1 MIRLF
6 SLLTVALVLLAR
18 PAAAQ
23 DPSTAPGAATLSERF
38 SKTVRLD
45 ENGTFDLTNIIGNVV
60 VGTHPS
66 RDVTIDAIKR
76 VERPNPNAARM
87 LLRMIDVQ
95 VTELGNRVEVRTVVP
110 RPRNFPGS
118 VDYTITVPADVR
130 VSVRTTSGAIR
141 TTNAVVDTLKVV
153 SGDIEVTDGSADFFA
168 ASSVSGTI
176 AVRRLKVQAMQLNTV
191 SGNVTLDSVRAE
203 RVMARAI
210 GGDIHYVG
218 ELAPGGRYEFVS
230 HAGNIGVLLPATT
243 GFQLQANTFSGSVR
257 SDFAVSRRGREN
269 AEGTPATPAA
279 ARVLRGAFGDG
290 NAMLVLRAF
299 SGNITVGRR

>member
-6 SLLTVALVLLAR
+6 SWLALALVLAH

-23 DPSTAPGAATLSERF
+23 EPSTAPGTGAVTERF
-38 SKTVRLD
+38 SMTVHLD

-60 VGTHPS
+60 VGTRPG
-66 RDVTIDAIKR
+66 RDVTIEAIKR
-76 VERPNPNAARM
+76 VERPNPNAARI

-141 TTNAVVDTLKVV
+141 TSNAVVDTLKVV
-153 SGDIEVTDGSADFFA
+153 SGDIEVTDGSADFFT

-191 SGNVTLDSVRAE
+191 SGSVTLDTVRAE
-203 RVMARAI
+203 RVVARAI

-230 HAGNIGVLLPATT
+230 HAGNIGVLLPTTT

-269 AEGTPATPAA
+269 AEGAPAA
-279 ARVLRGAFGDG
+279 AAAPRALRGAFGDG
-290 NAMLVLRAF
+290 SAMLILRAF
-299 SGNITVGRR
+299 SGNISVSRR

>member
-1 MIRLF
+1 MTRPF
-6 SLLTVALVLLAR
+6 CLLGVVLVLLAH

-23 DPSTAPGAATLSERF
+23 DPSTAPGAGGVTERF
-38 SKTVRLD
+38 SRTVHLD

-60 VGTHPS
+60 VGTSPG
-66 RDVTIDAIKR
+66 RDVTIDAVKR

-95 VTELGNRVEVRTVVP
+95 VTELANRVEVRTVVP

-153 SGDIEVTDGSADFFA
+153 SGDIEVTDGSADFFT

-191 SGNVTLDSVRAE
+191 SGSVNLDTVRAE

-218 ELAPGGRYEFVS
+218 ELASGGRYELVS

-269 AEGTPATPAA
+269 GEAAPAA
-279 ARVLRGAFGDG
+279 APRALRGAFGDG
-290 NAMLVLRAF
+290 SAMLVLRAF